1 MAKIKLGARPQH
13 ITRTITA
20 TMPDGTVGAIE
31 ARYRYRTR
39 VEFGAFIDERVAAAK
54 AKAAAEAEAFSQSV
68 RAAVEAG
75 QPAPEPAAFSVA
87 GQQRESRDAN
97 AAYLLDILDGWNL
110 DEPLSLDSARQLC
123 DEAPGMAQ
131 ALIDGY
137 REAVVEGRL
146 GN

>member
-1 MAKIKLGARPQH
+1 MAKIRLGSRPQH

-20 TMPDGTVGAIE
+20 TMPDGTAGTIE

-39 VEFGAFIDERVAAAK
+39 VEFGELIDARM
-54 AKAAAEAEAFSQSV
+54 AEARAQKQSDDAAFEASV
-68 RAAVEAG
+68 RAATEAG
-75 QPAPEPAAFSVA
+75 QPAPVRVFSVTD
-87 GQQRESRDAN
+87 QQRQSRDAN

-110 DEPLSLDSARQLC
+110 DEPLTLETAQQLC

-131 ALIDGY
+131 AIIDGY

>member
-1 MAKIKLGARPQH
+1 MAKIRLGSRPQH

-20 TMPDGTVGAIE
+20 TMPDGTAGTIE

-39 VEFGAFIDERVAAAK
+39 VEFGELIDARMAEAR
-54 AKAAAEAEAFSQSV
+54 AAAEA
-68 RAAVEAG
+68 G
-75 QPAPEPAAFSVA
+75 QPTADRAFSVA
-87 GQQRESRDAN
+87 DQQRQSRDAN

-110 DEPLSLDSARQLC
+110 DEPLTLETAQQLC

-131 ALIDGY
+131 AIIDGY